1 MSNLFS
7 ILKTIQ
13 TQLKAPKSQ
22 FNKFGGYKYRK
33 AEDILDAVKPF
44 LDQYNCTLVISDAIK
59 FIGDRY
65 YVEATAT
72 LYNCDEPEAQISA
85 KASAREEETKKGMDQ
100 SQITGACSSYA
111 RKYALNGLFCIDDSA
126 DSDTTNTHGKTKG
139 TTSDISEPREYVF
152 KNGELKGQKLCEV
165 KDVEKLRT
173 VLNSFGAQ
181 MPEDLRTAISE
192 HLDVIF
198 KVAQSQ
204 TAPKS
209 NMGGF

>member
-85 KASAREEETKKGMDQ
+85 KASAKTRLK
-100 SQITGACSSYA
+100 
-111 RKYALNGLFCIDDSA
+111 
-126 DSDTTNTHGKTKG
+126 TNSTR
-139 TTSDISEPREYVF
+139 P
-152 KNGELKGQKLCEV
+152 
-165 KDVEKLRT
+165 
-173 VLNSFGAQ
+173 
-181 MPEDLRTAISE
+181 
-192 HLDVIF
+192 
-198 KVAQSQ
+198 
-204 TAPKS
+204 
-209 NMGGF
+209 